1 MLTYTI
7 TETDHCRGAESF
19 LHNLLPTASLSY
31 LRKLVTS
38 GHLALNGTPLAG
50 DTLLRL
56 GDTLTLKESGKT
68 KALLAGRRPQLDI
81 LYEDS
86 WIIVFDKAPGLPMH
100 RAAEVDEKNLVELG
114 GRCLSERDGFA
125 GKLRPVN
132 RLDRGTSGAVVLA
145 KSPTAAGMFGRFV
158 KEEGLAKVYLAV
170 VQGMV
175 PEEGVITAPL
185 AGKEAETGFRC
196 LFQGTGAALVA
207 VYPVTGRMHQIRQ
220 HFQAIGHPVAG
231 DRRYGGRVLPGYEG
245 FLLHSFRTAL
255 THPATGEKLT
265 VFAPI
270 PAGFLSRLRELAGE
284 EYLPLLKGLPDIPGN
299 GGRGLPPISPPCPRN
314 PAST

>member
-7 TETDHCRGAESF
+7 SETDHCRSAESF
-19 LHNLLPTASLSY
+19 LRNLLPAASLSY
-31 LRKLVTS
+31 LHKLMTS

-50 DTLLRL
+50 DALLRL
-56 GDTLTLKESGKT
+56 GDNLTVKESGKT
-68 KALLAGRRPQLDI
+68 KALLAGRRARLDI

-86 WIIVFDKAPGLPMH
+86 WIIVFNKAPGIPMH

-114 GRCLSERDGFA
+114 GRLLAERDGFS

-170 VQGMV
+170 VQGRV
-175 PEEGVITAPL
+175 PEEGVITASL
-185 AGKEAETGFRC
+185 EGKEAETGFRR
-196 LFQGTGAALVA
+196 LFQGAGGALVA

-231 DRRYGGRVLPGYEG
+231 DRRYGGRALPEYGG
-245 FLLHSFRTAL
+245 ILLHSFRTSL
-255 THPATGEKLT
+255 THPATGERLT
-265 VFAPI
+265 VFAPL
-270 PAGFLSRLRELAGE
+270 PAGFLAELRELAGE
-284 EYLPLLKGLPDIPGN
+284 EYVPLVRGLPDIPVDG
-299 GGRGLPPISPPCPRN
+299 PKS
-314 PAST
+314 A